1 MAIQGEGYL
10 FHVIAENGGTRK
22 LPPYDDMQS
31 VTSDVPNV
39 VGSASGQQASTAV
52 VVTIPSTCDELD
64 KVGTSDE
71 ESHTSC
77 DEVGRSTSGIR
88 GVTTMRH
95 LRQLPPHSQIKKFS
109 SIIPSCYCQ
118 GYR

>member
-10 FHVIAENGGTRK
+10 FHVIAEYGGTRK
-22 LPPYDDMQS
+22 QLPPYDDVQS
-31 VTSDVPNV
+31 VTSDVPNI

-77 DEVGRSTSGIR
+77 DGVGRSASGIR
-88 GVTTMRH
+88 NSEGNE
-95 LRQLPPHSQIKKFS
+95 IF
-109 SIIPSCYCQ
+109 IIAGGFAGFDDILYV
-118 GYR
+118 